1 MKDYAFRTRFGFC
14 YVYPDRLVFS
24 RGDNVGTVTDKMVG
38 TRSRTLVFILGAAVA
53 LLLAAAFYGLY
64 VDMTT
69 LSVLEFVVAA
79 VLIFL
84 IIRLTSVAAQPVIER
99 ERIERVEY
107 VDNTLH
113 EPSQFRVVYANDLNS
128 STTHVI
134 ELPETHTSGQE
145 QRAYDLLQRHGY
157 LDIYRERAD

>member
-38 TRSRTLVFILGAAVA
+38 TRSRTLVFILGGVVA
-53 LLLAAAFYGLY
+53 LLLVAGFYGLY

-69 LSVLEFVVAA
+69 LSVLEFVIAA

-107 VDNTLH
+107 VDNTLD

-128 STTHVI
+128 SMTHLI
-134 ELPETHTSGQE
+134 ELPEAHTDAE
-145 QRAYDLLQRHGY
+145 ERRAYELLQRHGY
-157 LDIYRERAD
+157 LDLYRQETD